1 MKWIIKKKNVFIY
14 SLILF
19 VLAIAL
25 SVNAGFLI
33 TDPCAGFDNS
43 ACRMSDE
50 CLWDTE
56 KDKCCQKL
64 EVDWPISPTG
74 DTLTSC
80 TSVTGMIKY
89 AYDWGISLGGMAA
102 FISLV
107 IAGFQYLTSV
117 GDSGKMSEAISRI
130 QSAFF
135 GLILLLSSWLV
146 LNTINPELTTLKTP
160 ISIEEIPLPSN
171 FDPGSLNIPD
181 CIFVEVYTGI
191 NFTGTVKPIYPNKSN
206 PTSIVPSSY
215 IIYREMEEE
224 EECDP
229 GKEHCYPEDQVE
241 KTHKAGGACILE
253 LYGPSPWWN
262 PLGSCGDKIA
272 TLGASAISDLDA
284 YKESAG
290 EIKCVKLIKINIGG

>member
-1 MKWIIKKKNVFIY
+1 MKWIIKKKKVFIY

-19 VLAIAL
+19 ASAIAL
-25 SVNAGFLI
+25 SVNADFLI
-33 TDPCAGFDNS
+33 TDPCAGFDSS
-43 ACRMSDE
+43 ACQMSNE

-64 EVDWPISPTG
+64 EVGWPTSPTG

-117 GDSGKMSEAISRI
+117 GDSRKMSEAISRI

-135 GLILLLSSWLV
+135 GLILLFSSWLV

-160 ISIEEIPLPSN
+160 TSIEKISLPGN
-171 FDPGSLNIPD
+171 FNPGSLNIPD
-181 CIFVEVYTGI
+181 CSFVEIYTGI
-191 NFTGTVKPIYPNKSN
+191 NFTGTIKEIYPDKSN
-206 PTSIVPSSY
+206 PTRAFPSSY
-215 IIYREMEEE
+215 IIYQEIEDGET
-224 EECDP
+224 CDP
-229 GKEHCYPEDQVE
+229 DKEHCYPEIGGY
-241 KTHKAGGACILE
+241 THKAGGACILE

-262 PLGSCGDKIA
+262 PLVNCGDKIA
-272 TLGASAISDLDA
+272 TLGASAISDLNA